1 MEIVRV
7 FGDLGAHRGA
17 VGRDTVRVVGV
28 LASLAFIAVDWMNR
42 SPPRL
47 RLAGVVRIGV
57 LIVVFISTE
66 SLAATR
72 FVDDDDPNCGG
83 HSPCHDS
90 IQAAVGLADD
100 GDTVVVRSGLYIE
113 NLRIEGKAVTLRSE
127 SGPTATVL
135 DGGDRA
141 SVIFVG
147 ERGTAVIEGFTIRNG
162 GGHPGIIPN
171 GFGIALDP
179 FTEARATIR
188 NNVITQNH
196 VRGGIGI
203 LGGTTVEVGIQ
214 DNRVIGNRRGIEVR
228 LPVSGSAIRGFVW
241 IANNVIAF
249 NSVDPGG
256 PSGGGLFIM
265 GCCAFIEPGDFTF
278 DVVNNTVYRNSAVY
292 GGGLAGN
299 ASNLT
304 IVNNVFFMNSASLTG
319 DDLYR
324 VQAALEA
331 TVGFNV
337 LGGGQLDGVDGNV
350 ATDPELVDAEGG
362 DFHLGSESPAIDSG
376 TNTVPGLPAT
386 DFEGDPRILD
396 GDGDDAAVV
405 DRGADEF
412 AVSTLS
418 VEIDVKPGSD
428 RNPVNPIR
436 RGVVP
441 VVILGSEE
449 LDVADVDVTTL
460 AFGPDGAS
468 PAHRK
473 GGHPEGVND
482 DGFTDLVS
490 HYRTEETGIALGD
503 DEACLSGETFDGTA
517 FEACDAIRTVGGCGL
532 GYELAF
538 LLPPLMWLHARRRRR
553 AY

>member
-1 MEIVRV
+1 M
-7 FGDLGAHRGA
+7 
-17 VGRDTVRVVGV
+17 
-28 LASLAFIAVDWMNR
+28 
-42 SPPRL
+42 
-47 RLAGVVRIGV
+47 
-57 LIVVFISTE
+57 
-66 SLAATR
+66 
-72 FVDDDDPNCGG
+72 
-83 HSPCHDS
+83 
-90 IQAAVGLADD
+90 
-100 GDTVVVRSGLYIE
+100 
-113 NLRIEGKAVTLRSE
+113 
-127 SGPTATVL
+127 
-135 DGGDRA
+135 
-141 SVIFVG
+141 
-147 ERGTAVIEGFTIRNG
+147 
-162 GGHPGIIPN
+162 
-171 GFGIALDP
+171 
-179 FTEARATIR
+179 
-188 NNVITQNH
+188 
-196 VRGGIGI
+196 
-203 LGGTTVEVGIQ
+203 
-214 DNRVIGNRRGIEVR
+214 
-228 LPVSGSAIRGFVW
+228 
-241 IANNVIAF
+241 
-249 NSVDPGG
+249 
-256 PSGGGLFIM
+256 
-265 GCCAFIEPGDFTF
+265 
-278 DVVNNTVYRNSAVY
+278 
-292 GGGLAGN
+292 
-299 ASNLT
+299 
-304 IVNNVFFMNSASLTG
+304 
-319 DDLYR
+319 
-324 VQAALEA
+324 
-331 TVGFNV
+331 
-337 LGGGQLDGVDGNV
+337 
-350 ATDPELVDAEGG
+350 
-362 DFHLGSESPAIDSG
+362 
-376 TNTVPGLPAT
+376 PGLPAT

-460 AFGPDGAS
+460 AFGPNGAS